1 MVILIFNYLW
11 IEDNS
16 NADKTDLLRKDAD
29 KNGLFNLPM
38 LLNFTLVSIIK

>member
-1 MVILIFNYLW
+1 MCLIKFYALHPMVILIFNYLW

-29 KNGLFNLPM
+29 KNGFL
-38 LLNFTLVSIIK
+38 I